1 MSILQKR
8 VQKKMR
14 NISETLIINF
24 DHCNDDIPVLL
35 ISKCE
40 GKQVNVLSTFLGS
53 EAYEIYSKLIGV
65 ERK

>member
-1 MSILQKR
+1 
-8 VQKKMR
+8 MR

-35 ISKCE
+35 VSKCE